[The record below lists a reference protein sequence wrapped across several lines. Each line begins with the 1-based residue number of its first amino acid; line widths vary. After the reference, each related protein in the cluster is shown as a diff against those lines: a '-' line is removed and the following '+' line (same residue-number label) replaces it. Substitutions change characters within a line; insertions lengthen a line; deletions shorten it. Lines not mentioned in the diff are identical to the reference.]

1 MRIHI
6 TGNSG
11 SGKTTFAR
19 QLGQALNLQVYGLDK
34 IVWQPGWVKTPSDQR
49 AVLENKL
56 IARDQWIIEGVS
68 ARVRRAADIIVFL
81 DVPRPIAYVR
91 ALKRNLPYLFKN
103 RPDLPEDCPEWK
115 FMAQHMS
122 IVWRFGSK
130 TRTQIL
136 DDMRDHPCQGHLVRT
151 NAQRN
156 LVLNQLTAR
165 PW

>member
-1 MRIHI
+1 ME
-6 TGNSG
+6 T
-11 SGKTTFAR
+11 
-19 QLGQALNLQVYGLDK
+19 
-34 IVWQPGWVKTPSDQR
+34 
-49 AVLENKL
+49 EL
-56 IARDQWIIEGVS
+56 IDNEAWIIEGVS
-68 ARVRRAADIIVFL
+68 AQVRWAADVIVFL

-115 FMAQHMS
+115 LMAQHLF

-130 TRTQIL
+130 ARTQIL
-136 DDMRDHPCQGHLVRT
+136 DDMRDHPGQGHLVRT

-165 PW
+165 PC